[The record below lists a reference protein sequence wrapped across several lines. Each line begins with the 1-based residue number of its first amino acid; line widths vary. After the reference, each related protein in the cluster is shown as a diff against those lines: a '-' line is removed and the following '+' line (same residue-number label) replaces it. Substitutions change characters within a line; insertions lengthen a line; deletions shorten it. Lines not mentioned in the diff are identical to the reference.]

1 MNFADNNILKIL
13 ISLVFIYA
21 ALSILVSIIV
31 EWLNYMTKER
41 GKHLRDSIHN
51 LIADNEN
58 INLGKQFYNHVTISG
73 LKSLKNRL
81 PDYISGEMFAEAFVD
96 IIAQQQ
102 LDPVSDVTSTE
113 TDENKKPIK
122 RMMIRFEEGVKAMP
136 DGQFKELLQTFI
148 DKSGNDYLQLKAQLE
163 NWYNDY
169 MDRVS
174 GWYKLNQRKKLLFV
188 GFLVTIMLNVDSL
201 HLLKVL
207 SMDDTLKNKIVEQA
221 DNTVD
226 AYKKDSTNIVAAK
239 SQEVNEV
246 NYKILAAVTTAEN
259 PKNMIASAKG
269 PLQYNELDGLIRLN
283 DSLATNRF
291 IVKDSMTR
299 TTVQQLDSVMSLLAQ
314 LNVPIGWSTDSAPL
328 SWFRSKKKS
337 GANAIMAGHSPGI
350 VRYIEDRNATS
361 GNWNWLQYL
370 IGIFISGFSLSFGA
384 PFWFDMLI
392 KLVNVR
398 RSGKVP
404 EVVKK

>member
-1 MNFADNNILKIL
+1 MNFADNNIIKIL

-58 INLGKQFYNHVTISG
+58 IDLGTQFYNHITISG

-81 PDYISGEMFAEAFVD
+81 PDYISGEMFAEAFID

-102 LDPVSDVTSTE
+102 IDPVKDVTSTG
-113 TDENKKPIK
+113 TDENKKPVK

-136 DGQFKELLQTFI
+136 DGQFKDLLQTFI
-148 DKSGNDYLQLKAQLE
+148 DKSGNDYQQLKGQLE

-188 GFLVTIMLNVDSL
+188 GFIVAIMLNVDSL

-207 SMDDTLKNKIVEQA
+207 SMDDNLKNNIVAQA
-221 DNTVD
+221 DIAVD

-239 SQEVNEV
+239 SEEVSEV
-246 NYKILAAVTTAEN
+246 NYKILSAITTTDN
-259 PKNMIASAKG
+259 PKKMIASANE
-269 PLQYNELDGLIRLN
+269 PLKYSELDGLIRLN

-291 IVKDSMTR
+291 VLKDSMTR
-299 TTVQQLDSVMSLLAQ
+299 TTVQQLDSVMNLLSQ
-314 LNVPIGWSTDSAPL
+314 LNVPIGWSVDSAPL
-328 SWFRSKKKS
+328 SWFFSKKKA
-337 GANAIMAGHSPGI
+337 GANSIVAGHSPGI

-361 GNWNWLQYL
+361 GHWNGLEYL

-384 PFWFDMLI
+384 PFWFDMLV

-404 EVVKK
+404 QVVKK

>member
-73 LKSLKNRL
+73 LKSLKDRL

-102 LDPVSDVTSTE
+102 LDPVNDPDSTE

-207 SMDDTLKNKIVEQA
+207 SMDDTLKNKIVAQA
-221 DNTVD
+221 DQTVD

-246 NYKILAAVTTAEN
+246 NYKILSAVTTAEN
-259 PKNMIASAKG
+259 PKSMIASAKG
-269 PLQYNELDGLIRLN
+269 PLKYNELDGLIRLN

-299 TTVQQLDSVMSLLAQ
+299 TTVQQLDSIMNLLAK

-337 GANAIMAGHSPGI
+337 DTTTIMAGHSPGI